1 MIPMRAAMFWL
12 LAVLPAMP
20 PAAAQE
26 PEPTEAPAAASDAQ
40 AEASAQDPLDALFD
54 ALADEDAEDPR
65 RTAQRIAEI
74 WSRSGSDSMDL
85 LLNRGRE
92 AMEEEAYDKAVD
104 HFTALVE
111 LAPDFAEGWNGRATA
126 HFLHDEYWLA
136 VADIQ
141 RVLALEPR
149 HFGALSGLAII
160 MERVG
165 EDAKAM
171 IAARAALAVNPHME
185 EAQEAVKRLAPKVD
199 GRDI

>member
-1 MIPMRAAMFWL
+1 MFPMRAALFCL
-12 LAVLPAMP
+12 LAPLPAL
-20 PAAAQE
+20 AQE
-26 PEPTEAPAAASDAQ
+26 PPPAVPPVEPP
-40 AEASAQDPLDALFD
+40 AEATPSTPRDRLETLFET
-54 ALADEDAEDPR
+54 LADENAADPR
-65 RTAQRIAEI
+65 RTAHRIAEI
-74 WSRSGSDSMDL
+74 WSQSGSDSMDL
-85 LLNRGRE
+85 LLSRGRE
-92 AMEEEAYDKAVD
+92 AMEDEAYEKAVD

-126 HFLHDEYWLA
+126 HFLNDEYWLA

-171 IAARAALAVNPHME
+171 AAARAAIAVNPHME